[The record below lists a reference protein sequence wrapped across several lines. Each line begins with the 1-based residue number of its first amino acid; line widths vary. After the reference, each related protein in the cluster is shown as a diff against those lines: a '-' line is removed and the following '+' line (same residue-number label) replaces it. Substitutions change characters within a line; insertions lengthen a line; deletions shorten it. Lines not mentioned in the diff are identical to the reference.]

1 MGALLDRS
9 GAVQKA
15 QSDKADDTQTDIGEG
30 VLYRRSDP
38 FPGHVVTV
46 SDYPDGRR
54 CEKGNP
60 GGYRD
65 GIDDI
70 SEECAEVHKRGSPV
84 QVGITKTEIFRRFR
98 VGKLESGDKCCLGAV
113 LWGKPDRRAEKTLL
127 ELLAAAVLLL
137 ICTEASLAQTGSGR
151 SWAAAP
157 IAATVTVAAP
167 SRNLPAEIAELEIE
181 IKQLAP
187 LPLRDLV
194 GRIADLVGLR
204 ASIEER
210 PGRVLDGDVEMPPPV
225 PFGLSMRGVVPV
237 VLDEVARLSGYDW
250 GWEDGRLLFYRY
262 ADVEQR
268 RPERVP
274 GGVPVGVLAAVAD
287 EEALEEGERPTL
299 VEQDRRAAPVEVA
312 PGPVADGVERIDPS
326 QRGESDDAGE
336 RFEAGRVASE
346 VPGKLEPGGRP
357 VDPVAVASVEGQAPA
372 GAAKAGAAGAAAWQ
386 VDPEVHGT
394 VEGVLRAWAERAGW
408 NVEWKSERRF
418 GVGAAAE
425 FPPGETEET
434 GFLAAADALLAIS
447 PMRRT
452 LTATA
457 YPNKWLVVRDL
468 GSAGQ

>member
-1 MGALLDRS
+1 MTRGASDMRTRMRS
-9 GAVQKA
+9 RERAA
-15 QSDKADDTQTDIGEG
+15 
-30 VLYRRSDP
+30 R
-38 FPGHVVTV
+38 
-46 SDYPDGRR
+46 
-54 CEKGNP
+54 
-60 GGYRD
+60 
-65 GIDDI
+65 
-70 SEECAEVHKRGSPV
+70 
-84 QVGITKTEIFRRFR
+84 
-98 VGKLESGDKCCLGAV
+98 
-113 LWGKPDRRAEKTLL
+113 RRAFDMSLEMLL
-127 ELLAAAVLLL
+127 LIAVLLG
-137 ICTEASLAQTGSGR
+137 CVSAALAETGKR
-151 SWAAAP
+151 KSWAAAP

-167 SRNLPAEIAELEIE
+167 SRNLPTEIAELEIE

-210 PGRVLDGDVEMPPPV
+210 PGRVLDGDIEMPPPV
-225 PFGLSMRGVVPV
+225 PFGLSMRGMVPV

-274 GGVPVGVLAAVAD
+274 GGIPVGVLAAVAV

-299 VEQDRRAAPVEVA
+299 VEQDRRAVPAEVA

-357 VDPVAVASVEGQAPA
+357 VDPVAVASVEGQAL
-372 GAAKAGAAGAAAWQ
+372 AGAAGAAAWQ

-394 VEGVLRAWAERAGW
+394 VEGVLRAWAARAGW
-408 NVEWKSERRF
+408 QVAWNSERQFR
-418 GVGAAAE
+418 VGAAAE